1 MLRRRRRR
9 LLDPRDVDA
18 TLMPL
23 EGHMFLRLSNE
34 HAIMIRRAQQRRGGG
49 DRDAPGDGQGLC
61 SGRGRGHAFR
71 AVCFFST

>member
-1 MLRRRRRR
+1 MLRRRRRC
-9 LLDPRDVDA
+9 LLDPREVDA

-23 EGHMFLRLSNE
+23 EGHTFLRLSNE
-34 HAIMIRRAQQRRGGG
+34 HAIMIRRAQRRRGGG
-49 DRDAPGDGQGLC
+49 DRDAPGHGQGLC